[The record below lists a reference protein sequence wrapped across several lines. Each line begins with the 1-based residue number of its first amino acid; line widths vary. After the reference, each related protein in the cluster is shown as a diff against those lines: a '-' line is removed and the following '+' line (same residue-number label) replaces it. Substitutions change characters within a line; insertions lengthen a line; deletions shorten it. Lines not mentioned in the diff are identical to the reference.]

1 MQRKKKLSGQRKREE
16 LEREVCSTSFLE
28 TNKSSDSCTTSLA
41 TDTPNEHF
49 TILYIHNIHI
59 IGVPEDKLGVPISLA
74 SSKPGKFGNHRV
86 MGSPPWSMLV

>member
-1 MQRKKKLSGQRKREE
+1 MIKLLCTYDILYFLMQRKKKLSGQRKREE

-49 TILYIHNIHI
+49 TILYIHIHNRSAGGQTGSANITGQLEARKI
-59 IGVPEDKLGVPISLA
+59 WQS
-74 SSKPGKFGNHRV
+74 
-86 MGSPPWSMLV
+86 